1 MLTLSDTHNEIATA
15 SGSRYLVSFN
25 ADGTGFATI
34 DADDIHGA
42 QVIEH
47 FRFARLTFDFIGGE
61 LRATFHGE
69 CAMDRDPVDFDRI
82 GGRARMTSRVVDII
96 PMG

>member
-1 MLTLSDTHNEIATA
+1 MLTLNDTHNEITTA

-25 ADGTGFATI
+25 ADGTGFATV
-34 DADDIHGA
+34 DTDDIHGA

-47 FRFARLTFDFIGGE
+47 FRFARLTLDFIGGE
-61 LRATFHGE
+61 LRAWFHGE
-69 CAMDRDPVDFDRI
+69 CAMDRDPVEFDTI
-82 GGRARMTSRVVDII
+82 GGRARMTSQVVDIV